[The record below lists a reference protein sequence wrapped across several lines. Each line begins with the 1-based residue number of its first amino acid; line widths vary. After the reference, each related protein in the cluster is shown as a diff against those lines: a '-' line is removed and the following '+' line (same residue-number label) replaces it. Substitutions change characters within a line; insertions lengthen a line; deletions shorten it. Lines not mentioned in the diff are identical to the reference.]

1 MENDNLLIGVSQAI
15 RLRNRDNK
23 TYIGRHVYILLFHG
37 FSAPVS
43 TRSYQPFA

>member
-1 MENDNLLIGVSQAI
+1 MESANLLMGVSQAI

-37 FSAPVS
+37 FSARVS
-43 TRSYQPFA
+43 SRPCHPLA